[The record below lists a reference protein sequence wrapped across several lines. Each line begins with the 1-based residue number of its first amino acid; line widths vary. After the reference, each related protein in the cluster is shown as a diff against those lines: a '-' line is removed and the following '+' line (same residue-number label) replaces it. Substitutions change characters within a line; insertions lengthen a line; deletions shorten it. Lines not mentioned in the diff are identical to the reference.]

1 MHKLI
6 FTITFHVLVIFS
18 ALSQEKAN
26 FEQNINS
33 GEVLNNKSDLPEL
46 NVFIESALKNSPLL
60 KVSDKEI
67 EKILEEIKMQKK
79 SWMDFIQIDANSR
92 YGLFNQLTINDQITS
107 NVPSVAIQSDKQQL
121 NYYAGITL
129 KIPISNFANKKNELK
144 ILNSNI
150 QESEL
155 KKEQL
160 KKEITLL
167 VIDDYY
173 KLKGFSELFE
183 TLENTLQTMKISYKK
198 SLKEVENGVLS
209 FTEFAAV
216 SASYSKAEESFSK
229 LRNDYYAQYYKL
241 QVLTGINIQSL
252 AK

>member
-1 MHKLI
+1 M
-6 FTITFHVLVIFS
+6 LVIFS
-18 ALSQEKAN
+18 ALSQEKSN
-26 FEQNINS
+26 SEQNINS
-33 GEVLNNKSDLPEL
+33 GEVLNSKSDLPEL

-92 YGLFNQLTINDQITS
+92 YGLFNQLTVNDQITS
-107 NVPSVAIQSDKQQL
+107 DVPSVAIQSDKQQL